1 MILLGLSRILFTH
14 SLPLVDAEQ
23 CYSKLLKDTRLL
35 ILKLNNMT
43 KKEEAY
49 QMLLKLI
56 EDYNVKILSTK
67 VFWENPEEREIY
79 KNFWSDYGKAKTS
92 EEKEIL
98 ALKRELYDLN
108 KEDNIFE
115 RLRNLYKNK
124 LVEYGLMRKLKNQYT
139 VKYTKENN

>member
-1 MILLGLSRILFTH
+1 
-14 SLPLVDAEQ
+14 
-23 CYSKLLKDTRLL
+23 
-35 ILKLNNMT
+35 
-43 KKEEAY
+43 
-49 QMLLKLI
+49 MLLKLI